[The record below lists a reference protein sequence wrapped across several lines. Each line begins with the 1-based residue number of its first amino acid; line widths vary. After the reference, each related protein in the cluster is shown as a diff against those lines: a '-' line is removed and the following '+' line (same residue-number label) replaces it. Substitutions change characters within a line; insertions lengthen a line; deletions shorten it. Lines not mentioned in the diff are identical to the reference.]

1 MLVLRLEG
9 AVRERFLQDGFRSF
23 DYYHDICRPKI
34 TEVLKPE
41 SVNKL
46 LEKSFR
52 NNWRRPAL
60 SNYKGETL
68 LYSDLAR
75 SIAKMHM
82 AYQHYGVLPGDK
94 VVIISRNQSH
104 WAVCFLAAMTYGAVP
119 VPLLH
124 EFKPGNVHYLVN
136 HSDAKILFVE
146 RAIWD
151 GLNAED
157 MPGLTAVIQID
168 DYEVLHLKE
177 GATEAARA
185 HLERMYKKAYPRGI
199 RPEDLDYHKDEPDEL
214 AILSYTSGTSGF
226 SKGVMIPYRAVWSNV
241 YFMHMNLP
249 MIDNTSN
256 VVVILPSAHMYGL
269 MFEFFFEMMM
279 GCHIHF
285 LTKAPSPKVL
295 AEAFS
300 DIRPN
305 VVYAVPLIL
314 EKVYKSLVR
323 NLPQDADLCKTLTD
337 FFGGDFEEVIIGGA
351 ALNPEVERA
360 LRKVKF
366 PFTVGYGMTECA
378 PIITYSRWFK
388 SRIYSCGTV
397 APNIDIRVDSKAP
410 HLIPG
415 EVQVRGT
422 NVFLGYYKNAEAT
435 AEVFTKDGWFRT
447 GDVGILDNDGY
458 LYLRG
463 RTKCMILGANGQNIY
478 PEEIEAALNNMPYV
492 VHSLVIEDNGK
503 LVGLIYPDYK
513 QANLDGIPVK
523 KLGELLSESLADVN
537 RLFPNFS
544 HVAHLELMPEDFDLT
559 PKGSIKRYLYQ
570 RNRPS

>member
-1 MLVLRLEG
+1 MK
-9 AVRERFLQDGFRSF
+9 S
-23 DYYHDICRPKI
+23 
-34 TEVLKPE
+34 E

-52 NNWRRPAL
+52 TNWKRPAL

-75 SIAKMHM
+75 SIAKMHL
-82 AYQHYGVLPGDK
+82 AYAYYGVVPGDK
-94 VVIISRNQSH
+94 VVICSRNQTH

-124 EFKPGNVHYLVN
+124 EFKPGNIHYLVN

-146 RAIWD
+146 HTIWD

-157 MPGLTAVIQID
+157 MPGLTAVIQIE
-168 DYEVLHLKE
+168 DYEILHLRE
-177 GATEAARA
+177 GASEQARPL
-185 HLERMYKKAYPRGI
+185 LEKRYRKVYPRGI
-199 RPEDLDYHKDEPDEL
+199 RPEDLHYYEDKPDEL

-241 YFMHMNLP
+241 MFMHENLP

-256 VVVILPSAHMYGL
+256 VVVILPSAHMYGM
-269 MFEFFFEMMM
+269 MFEFFFEMVM

-295 AEAFS
+295 AEAFA

-305 VVYAVPLIL
+305 VVYAVPLIV
-314 EKVYKSLVR
+314 EKVYKTLQR
-323 NLPQDADLCKTLTD
+323 YLPEGEDLCKALKD

-360 LRKVKF
+360 LRKIKF

-378 PIITYSRWFK
+378 PIISYARWFK
-388 SRIYSCGTV
+388 SKMYSCGVT
-397 APNIDIRVDSKAP
+397 APNIEIRIESKAP

-415 EVQVRGT
+415 EVQVKGM
-422 NVFLGYYKNAEAT
+422 NVFLGYYKNPDAT
-435 AEVFTKDGWFRT
+435 AEVFTEDGWFRT

-463 RTKCMILGANGQNIY
+463 RCKCMILGASGQNIY
-478 PEEIEAALNNMPYV
+478 PEEIEAALANMPYV
-492 VHSLVIEDNGK
+492 VHTLVIEDNGK

-513 QANLDGIPVK
+513 QANMDGLNVK
-523 KLGELLSESLADVN
+523 KLDDLLASNLEEVN
-537 RLFPNFS
+537 RLFPNYS
-544 HVAHLELMPEDFDLT
+544 HVARLELMPEDFEMT

>member
-1 MLVLRLEG
+1 MSSQKHE
-9 AVRERFLQDGFRSF
+9 D
-23 DYYHDICRPKI
+23 
-34 TEVLKPE
+34 LKPE

-75 SIAKMHM
+75 SIAKMHL
-82 AYQHYGVLPGDK
+82 AYRHYGVYPGDK
-94 VVIISRNQSH
+94 VVIISRNQAH
-104 WAVCFLAAMTYGAVP
+104 WAVCFLATMTYGAVP

-157 MPGLTAVIQID
+157 MPGLTAVIQIE

-185 HLERMYKKAYPRGI
+185 QLERMYKKAYPRGL

-256 VVVILPSAHMYGL
+256 VVVILPSAHMYGM
-269 MFEFFFEMMM
+269 MFEFFFEMVM

-305 VVYAVPLIL
+305 VVYAVPLIV

-323 NLPQDADLCKTLTD
+323 TLPKDADLCKALKD
-337 FFGGDFEEVIIGGA
+337 FFGGDFEEVVIGGA

-378 PIITYSRWFK
+378 PIISYSRWFK
-388 SRIYSCGTV
+388 SRMYSCGTV
-397 APNIDIRVDSKAP
+397 APNIEIRVDSKAP

-415 EVQVRGT
+415 EVQVRGA

-478 PEEIEAALNNMPYV
+478 PEEIEAALNNIPYV

-503 LVGLIYPDYK
+503 LVALVYPDYK

-523 KLGELLSESLADVN
+523 MLQELMAESLLEVN
-537 RLFPNFS
+537 RLFPNYS
-544 HVAHLELMPEDFDLT
+544 HIAHVELMPEDFDLT

>member
-1 MLVLRLEG
+1 M
-9 AVRERFLQDGFRSF
+9 
-23 DYYHDICRPKI
+23 
-34 TEVLKPE
+34 KPE

-75 SIAKMHM
+75 SIAKVHL
-82 AYQHYGVLPGDK
+82 AFASHGIVPGDK
-94 VVIISRNQSH
+94 VVIISRNQAH

-124 EFKPGNVHYLVN
+124 EFKPGNIHYLVN

-157 MPGLTAVIQID
+157 MPGLTAVIQLE
-168 DYEVLHLKE
+168 DYQVLHMKE
-177 GATEAARA
+177 GETEWARA
-185 HLERMYKKAYPRGI
+185 QLEKMYKKAYPRGI
-199 RPEDLDYHKDEPDEL
+199 RPEDLDYYEDKPDEL

-241 YFMHMNLP
+241 FFMHENLP

-256 VVVILPSAHMYGL
+256 VVVILPSAHMYGM
-269 MFEFFFEMMM
+269 MFEFFFEMVM

-305 VVYAVPLIL
+305 VVYAVPLIV
-314 EKVYKSLVR
+314 EKIYKTMVR
-323 NLPQDADLCKTLTD
+323 TLPEGTDLCKALTD

-351 ALNPEVERA
+351 PLNPEVERA
-360 LRKVKF
+360 LRKIKF
-366 PFTVGYGMTECA
+366 RFTTGYGMTECA
-378 PIITYSRWFK
+378 PIISYSRWFK
-388 SRIYSCGTV
+388 SRMYSCGTTV
-397 APNIDIRVDSKAP
+397 PNMEIRIASKAP

-415 EVQVRGT
+415 EVQVQGM
-422 NVFLGYYKNAEAT
+422 NVFLGYYKNPEAT
-435 AEVFTKDGWFRT
+435 AEAFTEDGWLRT

-478 PEEIEAALNNMPYV
+478 PEEIEAALSNIPYV
-492 VHSLVIEDNGK
+492 VHALVIDDNGK
-503 LVGLIYPDYK
+503 LVGLVYPDYK
-513 QANLDGIPVK
+513 QANLDGIRVK
-523 KLGELLSESLADVN
+523 DLEELLQENLQEVN

-544 HVAHLELMPEDFDLT
+544 HIAHLELMPEDFEMT

>member
-1 MLVLRLEG
+1 MN
-9 AVRERFLQDGFRSF
+9 QD
-23 DYYHDICRPKI
+23 
-34 TEVLKPE
+34 LKPE

-46 LEKSFR
+46 LEQSFR
-52 NNWRRPAL
+52 TNWKRPAL

-75 SIAKMHM
+75 SIAKMHL
-82 AYQHYGVLPGDK
+82 AYAHYGVHPGDK
-94 VVIISRNQSH
+94 VVICSRNQTH

-124 EFKPGNVHYLVN
+124 EFKPGNIHYLVN

-151 GLNAED
+151 GLNSDD
-157 MPGLTAVIQID
+157 MPGLTAVIQIE
-168 DYEVLHLKE
+168 DYQLLHLKE
-177 GATEAARA
+177 GADEAARA
-185 HLERMYKKAYPRGI
+185 QLERMYKKAYPRGI
-199 RPEDLDYHKDEPDEL
+199 RPEDLDYFEDGPEDL

-241 YFMHMNLP
+241 YFMHENLP
-249 MIDNTSN
+249 MIDNSSN
-256 VVVILPSAHMYGL
+256 VVVILPSAHMYGM
-269 MFEFFFEMMM
+269 MFEFFFEMVM

-305 VVYAVPLIL
+305 VVYAVPLIV
-314 EKVYKSLVR
+314 EKIYKSMAR
-323 NLPQDADLCKTLTD
+323 SLPADTDFCKVLKD
-337 FFGGDFEEVIIGGA
+337 FFGGDFEEVVIGGA
-351 ALNPEVERA
+351 PLNPEVERA
-360 LRKVKF
+360 LRRIKF
-366 PFTVGYGMTECA
+366 PFTIGYGMTECA

-388 SRIYSCGTV
+388 SRMYSCGTV
-397 APNIDIRVDSKAP
+397 APNIEIRVDSKAP

-415 EVQVRGT
+415 EVQVRGA

-447 GDVGILDNDGY
+447 GDVGILDNEGY

-463 RTKCMILGANGQNIY
+463 RTKCMILGASGQNIY
-478 PEEIEAALNNMPYV
+478 PEEIEAALSNLPYV
-492 VHSLVIEDNGK
+492 VHALVIDDNGK

-513 QANLDGIPVK
+513 QANLDGLRVK
-523 KLGELLSESLADVN
+523 DLDELLQTNLEEVN
-537 RLFPNFS
+537 RLFPNYS
-544 HVAHLELMPEDFDLT
+544 HIAHLELMPEDFEMT

>member
-1 MLVLRLEG
+1 M
-9 AVRERFLQDGFRSF
+9 
-23 DYYHDICRPKI
+23 
-34 TEVLKPE
+34 KPE
-41 SVNKL
+41 SVNKS

-75 SIAKMHM
+75 SIAKMHL

-94 VVIISRNQSH
+94 VVICSRNQAH

-124 EFKPGNVHYLVN
+124 EFKPGNISYLVN

-146 RAIWD
+146 RVIWD
-151 GLNAED
+151 GLNGED
-157 MPGLTAVIQID
+157 MPGLTAVIQIE

-177 GATEAARA
+177 GTTEAARA
-185 HLERMYKKAYPRGI
+185 QLEKMYKKAYPRGI
-199 RPEDLDYHKDEPDEL
+199 RPEDLDYYRDKPDEL

-241 YFMHMNLP
+241 FFMHENLP

-256 VVVILPSAHMYGL
+256 VVVILPSAHMYGM
-269 MFEFFFEMMM
+269 MFEFFFEMVM

-305 VVYAVPLIL
+305 VIYAVPLIV
-314 EKVYKSLVR
+314 EKVYKSMVR
-323 NLPQDADLCKTLTD
+323 SLPSGSDLCKALKD
-337 FFGGDFEEVIIGGA
+337 FFGGDFEEVVIGGA
-351 ALNPEVERA
+351 SLNPEVERA
-360 LRKVKF
+360 LRKIKF
-366 PFTVGYGMTECA
+366 PFTIGYGMTECA
-378 PIITYSRWFK
+378 PIITYSRWFNG
-388 SRIYSCGTV
+388 RMYSCGTV
-397 APNIDIRVDSKAP
+397 APNIEIRVASKAP

-415 EVQVRGT
+415 EVQVRGA

-435 AEVFTKDGWFRT
+435 AEVFTEDGWFRT

-458 LYLRG
+458 LFLRG

-503 LVGLIYPDYK
+503 LVGLVYPDYK
-513 QANLDGIPVK
+513 QANLDGILVK
-523 KLGELLSESLADVN
+523 HLAELLSESLQDVN
-537 RLFPNFS
+537 KLFPNFS
-544 HVAHLELMPEDFDLT
+544 RISHLELMPEDFEMT

-570 RNRPS
+570 RNRPQ

>member
-1 MLVLRLEG
+1 M
-9 AVRERFLQDGFRSF
+9 
-23 DYYHDICRPKI
+23 
-34 TEVLKPE
+34 KPE
-41 SVNKL
+41 SVNKQ

-75 SIAKMHM
+75 SIAKMHL
-82 AYQHYGVLPGDK
+82 AYQHYGIVPGDK
-94 VVIISRNQSH
+94 VVIISRNQAH
-104 WAVCFLAAMTYGAVP
+104 WAVCFLAALTYGAVP

-124 EFKPGNVHYLVN
+124 EFKPGNIHYLVN

-157 MPGLTAVIQID
+157 MPGLTAVIQIE

-177 GATEAARA
+177 GTSEAARA
-185 HLERMYKKAYPRGI
+185 HLERMYKKAFPRGI

-241 YFMHMNLP
+241 YFMHNAFP

-256 VVVILPSAHMYGL
+256 VVVILPSAHMYGM
-269 MFEFFFEMMM
+269 MFEFFFEMSM

-305 VVYAVPLIL
+305 VIYAVPLIV
-314 EKVYKSLVR
+314 EKVYKSIVR
-323 NLPQDADLCKTLTD
+323 TLPKDADLCKTMKD
-337 FFGGDFEEVIIGGA
+337 FFGGDFEEVVIGGA

-378 PIITYSRWFK
+378 PIISYSRWFK
-388 SRIYSCGTV
+388 SRMYSCGTV
-397 APNIDIRVDSKAP
+397 APNIEIRVDSKAP

-415 EVQVRGT
+415 EVQVHGA

-492 VHSLVIEDNGK
+492 VHSLVIDDNGK

-523 KLGELLSESLADVN
+523 KLGELLSESLLEVN
-537 RLFPNFS
+537 RLFPNYS
-544 HVAHLELMPEDFDLT
+544 HIAHLELMPEDFDLT

>member
-1 MLVLRLEG
+1 M
-9 AVRERFLQDGFRSF
+9 
-23 DYYHDICRPKI
+23 
-34 TEVLKPE
+34 KPE
-41 SVNKL
+41 SVNKQ

-75 SIAKMHM
+75 SIAKMHL
-82 AYQHYGVLPGDK
+82 AYQHYGIVPGDK
-94 VVIISRNQSH
+94 VVIISRNQAH
-104 WAVCFLAAMTYGAVP
+104 WAVCFLAALTYGAVP

-124 EFKPGNVHYLVN
+124 EFKPGNIHYLVN

-157 MPGLTAVIQID
+157 MPGLTAVIQIE

-177 GATEAARA
+177 GTSEAARA
-185 HLERMYKKAYPRGI
+185 HLERMYKKAFPRGI

-241 YFMHMNLP
+241 YFMHNAFP

-256 VVVILPSAHMYGL
+256 VVVILPSAHMYGM
-269 MFEFFFEMMM
+269 MFEFFFEMSM

-305 VVYAVPLIL
+305 VIYAVPLIV
-314 EKVYKSLVR
+314 EKVYKSIVR
-323 NLPQDADLCKTLTD
+323 TLPKDADLCKAMKD
-337 FFGGDFEEVIIGGA
+337 FFGGDFEEVVIGGA

-378 PIITYSRWFK
+378 PIISFSRSFK
-388 SRIYSCGTV
+388 SRMYSCGTV
-397 APNIDIRVDSKAP
+397 APNIEIRIDSKAP

-415 EVQVRGT
+415 EVQVRGA

-492 VHSLVIEDNGK
+492 VHSLVIDDNGK

-523 KLGELLSESLADVN
+523 KLGELLSESLLEVN

-544 HVAHLELMPEDFDLT
+544 HIAHLELMPEDFDLT

>member
-1 MLVLRLEG
+1 M
-9 AVRERFLQDGFRSF
+9 
-23 DYYHDICRPKI
+23 
-34 TEVLKPE
+34 KPE

-75 SIAKMHM
+75 SIAKMHL
-82 AYQHYGVLPGDK
+82 AYQHYGVRPGDK
-94 VVIISRNQSH
+94 VVIISRNQAH

-146 RAIWD
+146 RVIWD

-157 MPGLTAVIQID
+157 MPGLTAVIQIE

-177 GATEAARA
+177 GTTEAARA
-185 HLERMYKKAYPRGI
+185 QLEKMYKRAYPRGI
-199 RPEDLDYHKDEPDEL
+199 RPEDLDYHKDAPDEL

-241 YFMHMNLP
+241 YFMHTNLP

-256 VVVILPSAHMYGL
+256 VVVILPSAHMYGM
-269 MFEFFFEMMM
+269 MFEFFFEMVM

-285 LTKAPSPKVL
+285 LTKAPSPKIL

-305 VVYAVPLIL
+305 VVYAVPLIV
-314 EKVYKSLVR
+314 EKVYKSLLR
-323 NLPQDADLCKTLTD
+323 TLPKDADMGKAMKD
-337 FFGGDFEEVIIGGA
+337 FFGGDFEEVVIGGA

-378 PIITYSRWFK
+378 PIITYSRWFR
-388 SRIYSCGTV
+388 SRMYSCGTT

-415 EVQVRGT
+415 EVQVKGA

-478 PEEIEAALNNMPYV
+478 PEEIEAALNNIPYV

-503 LVGLIYPDYK
+503 LVGLVYPDYK

-523 KLGELLSESLADVN
+523 KLGEQLAESLLEVN

-544 HVAHLELMPEDFDLT
+544 HIAHLELMPEDFELT

>member
-1 MLVLRLEG
+1 MSS
-9 AVRERFLQDGFRSF
+9 QKPD
-23 DYYHDICRPKI
+23 D
-34 TEVLKPE
+34 LKPE

-68 LYSDLAR
+68 SYSDLAR
-75 SIAKMHM
+75 SIAKMHL
-82 AYQHYGVLPGDK
+82 AYQHYGVRPGDK
-94 VVIISRNQSH
+94 VVIISRNQAH

-146 RAIWD
+146 RVIWD

-157 MPGLTAVIQID
+157 MPGLTAVIQIE

-177 GATEAARA
+177 GTTEAARA
-185 HLERMYKKAYPRGI
+185 QLEKMYKRAYPRGI
-199 RPEDLDYHKDEPDEL
+199 RPEDLDYHKDAPDEL

-241 YFMHMNLP
+241 YFMHTNLP

-256 VVVILPSAHMYGL
+256 VVVILPSAHMYGM
-269 MFEFFFEMMM
+269 MFEFFFEMVM

-285 LTKAPSPKVL
+285 LTKAPSPKIL

-305 VVYAVPLIL
+305 VVYAVPLIV
-314 EKVYKSLVR
+314 EKVYKSLLR
-323 NLPQDADLCKTLTD
+323 TLPKDADLGKAMKD
-337 FFGGDFEEVIIGGA
+337 FFGGDFEEVVIGGA

-378 PIITYSRWFK
+378 PIITYSRWFR
-388 SRIYSCGTV
+388 SRMYSCGTT

-415 EVQVRGT
+415 EVQVKGA

-478 PEEIEAALNNMPYV
+478 PEEIEAALNNIPYV

-503 LVGLIYPDYK
+503 LVGLVYPDYK

-523 KLGELLSESLADVN
+523 KLGEQLSESLLEVN

-544 HVAHLELMPEDFDLT
+544 HIAHLELMPEDFELT

>member
-1 MLVLRLEG
+1 MP
-9 AVRERFLQDGFRSF
+9 S
-23 DYYHDICRPKI
+23 KI
-34 TEVLKPE
+34 PEDLKPE

-75 SIAKMHM
+75 SIAKMHL
-82 AYQHYGVLPGDK
+82 AYQHYGVHPGDK
-94 VVIISRNQSH
+94 VVIISRNQAH

-157 MPGLTAVIQID
+157 MPGLTAVIQIE

-185 HLERMYKKAYPRGI
+185 QLERMYKKAYPRGI
-199 RPEDLDYHKDEPDEL
+199 RPEDLDYHHDEPDEL

-241 YFMHMNLP
+241 YFMHTNLP

-256 VVVILPSAHMYGL
+256 VVVILPSAHMYGM
-269 MFEFFFEMMM
+269 MFEFFFEMVM

-305 VVYAVPLIL
+305 VVYAVPLIV

-323 NLPQDADLCKTLTD
+323 TLPKDADLCKALKD

-378 PIITYSRWFK
+378 PIISFSRWFQ
-388 SRIYSCGTV
+388 SRMYSCGTV
-397 APNIDIRVDSKAP
+397 APNIEIRVASKAP

-415 EVQVRGT
+415 EVQVRGA

-435 AEVFTKDGWFRT
+435 AEAFTEDGWFRT

-478 PEEIEAALNNMPYV
+478 PEEIEAALNNIPYV

-503 LVGLIYPDYK
+503 LVALVYPDYK
-513 QANLDGIPVK
+513 QANLDGFTVK
-523 KLGELLSESLADVN
+523 KLGELLSENLLEVN
-537 RLFPNFS
+537 RLFPNYS
-544 HVAHLELMPEDFDLT
+544 HIAHVELMPEDFDLT

>member
-1 MLVLRLEG
+1 MPSQIPE
-9 AVRERFLQDGFRSF
+9 D
-23 DYYHDICRPKI
+23 
-34 TEVLKPE
+34 LKPE

-75 SIAKMHM
+75 SIAKMHL
-82 AYQHYGVLPGDK
+82 AFANHGVVPGDK
-94 VVIISRNQSH
+94 VVIISRNQAH
-104 WAVCFLAAMTYGAVP
+104 WAVCFLGTLTYGAVP

-157 MPGLTAVIQID
+157 MPGLTAVIQIE
-168 DYEVLHLKE
+168 DYQVLHMKE
-177 GATEAARA
+177 GEMEWARA
-185 HLERMYKKAYPRGI
+185 QLERMYKKAYPRGI
-199 RPEDLDYHKDEPDEL
+199 RPEDLHYYEDKPDEL

-241 YFMHMNLP
+241 FFMHENLP

-256 VVVILPSAHMYGL
+256 VVVILPSAHMYGM
-269 MFEFFFEMMM
+269 MFEFFFEMVM

-295 AEAFS
+295 ADAFS

-305 VVYAVPLIL
+305 VVYAVPLIV

-323 NLPQDADLCKTLTD
+323 SLPEDADLCKALTD

-360 LRKVKF
+360 LRKIKF

-378 PIITYSRWFK
+378 PIISYSRWFK
-388 SRIYSCGTV
+388 SRMYSCGTT
-397 APNIDIRVDSKAP
+397 APNMKIRIDSKAP

-415 EVQVRGT
+415 EVQVQGL
-422 NVFLGYYKNAEAT
+422 NVFLGYYKNPEAT
-435 AEVFTKDGWFRT
+435 AEAFTDDGWLRT

-478 PEEIEAALNNMPYV
+478 PEEIEAALSNIPYV
-492 VHSLVIEDNGK
+492 VHALVIDDNGK
-503 LVGLIYPDYK
+503 LVGLVYPDYK
-513 QANLDGIPVK
+513 QANLDGIRVK
-523 KLGELLSESLADVN
+523 DLEAVLQENLEEVN
-537 RLFPNFS
+537 RLFPNYS
-544 HVAHLELMPEDFDLT
+544 HIAHLELMPEDFEMT

>member
-1 MLVLRLEG
+1 MNE
-9 AVRERFLQDGFRSF
+9 FKFQ
-23 DYYHDICRPKI
+23 
-34 TEVLKPE
+34 

-46 LEKSFR
+46 IEKSFR
-52 NNWRRPAL
+52 ENWDKLAL
-60 SNYKGETL
+60 SNYQGVSL
-68 LYSDLAR
+68 CYRDVAR
-75 SIAKMHM
+75 RIEKLHIAFEKCFLHK
-82 AYQHYGVLPGDK
+82 GDK
-94 VVIISRNQSH
+94 VAICARNQVN
-104 WAVCFLAAMTYGAVP
+104 WAVSYLATMTYGAVV
-119 VPLLH
+119 VPILH

-157 MPGLTAVIQID
+157 MPGLTAVIQIE

-177 GATEAARA
+177 GASEAARPQ
-185 HLERMYKKAYPRGI
+185 LEKMYKKAYPRGI
-199 RPEDLDYHKDEPDEL
+199 RPEDIHYHPDEPDEL

-241 YFMHMNLP
+241 YFMHENLP

-256 VVVILPSAHMYGL
+256 VVVILPSAHMYGM
-269 MFEFFFEMMM
+269 MFEFFFEMVM

-305 VVYAVPLIL
+305 VVYAVPLIV
-314 EKVYKSLVR
+314 EKIYKYLVR
-323 NLPQDADLCKTLTD
+323 SLPADADICKALKD

-360 LRKVKF
+360 LRKIKF

-388 SRIYSCGTV
+388 SRMYSCGTT
-397 APNIDIRVDSKAP
+397 APNIEIRVQSKAP

-415 EVQVRGT
+415 EVQVQGA

-435 AEVFTKDGWFRT
+435 AEAFTQDGWFRT

-478 PEEIEAALNNMPYV
+478 PEEIEAALNNIPYV
-492 VHSLVIEDNGK
+492 VHSLVVEDNGK

-513 QANLDGIPVK
+513 QANLDGLRVK
-523 KLGELLSESLADVN
+523 ELDELLQENLQEVN
-537 RLFPNFS
+537 LLFPNYS
-544 HVAHLELMPEDFDLT
+544 HIAHLELMPEDFEMT

>member
-1 MLVLRLEG
+1 MCP
-9 AVRERFLQDGFRSF
+9 QKPD
-23 DYYHDICRPKI
+23 D
-34 TEVLKPE
+34 LKPE

-75 SIAKMHM
+75 SIAKMHL
-82 AYQHYGVLPGDK
+82 AYEHYGVHPGDK
-94 VVIISRNQSH
+94 VVIISRNQAH

-146 RAIWD
+146 RVIWD

-157 MPGLTAVIQID
+157 MPGLTAVIQIE
-168 DYEVLHLKE
+168 DYQVLHLKE
-177 GATEAARA
+177 GTSEAARA
-185 HLERMYKKAYPRGI
+185 QLEKMYKKAYPRGI

-226 SKGVMIPYRAVWSNV
+226 SKGVMIPYRSVWSNV
-241 YFMHMNLP
+241 YFMHTALP
-249 MIDNTSN
+249 MIDNMSN
-256 VVVILPSAHMYGL
+256 VVVILPSAHMYGM
-269 MFEFFFEMMM
+269 MFEFFFEMVM

-305 VVYAVPLIL
+305 VVYAVPLIV
-314 EKVYKSLVR
+314 EKVYKSIVR
-323 NLPQDADLCKTLTD
+323 GLPKDADLCKAMKD
-337 FFGGDFEEVIIGGA
+337 FFGGDFEEVVIGGA

-378 PIITYSRWFK
+378 PIISYSRWFQ
-388 SRIYSCGTV
+388 SRMYSCGTV
-397 APNIDIRVDSKAP
+397 APNIEIRVDSKAP

-415 EVQVRGT
+415 EVQVRGA

-523 KLGELLSESLADVN
+523 KLGELLSESLQEVN

-544 HVAHLELMPEDFDLT
+544 HIAHLELMPEDFDLT

>member
-1 MLVLRLEG
+1 M
-9 AVRERFLQDGFRSF
+9 
-23 DYYHDICRPKI
+23 
-34 TEVLKPE
+34 KPE

-68 LYSDLAR
+68 SYSDLAR
-75 SIAKMHM
+75 SIAKMHL
-82 AYQHYGVLPGDK
+82 AYQHYGVRPGDK
-94 VVIISRNQSH
+94 VVIISRNQAH

-146 RAIWD
+146 RVIWD

-157 MPGLTAVIQID
+157 MPGLTAVIQIE

-177 GATEAARA
+177 GTTEAARA
-185 HLERMYKKAYPRGI
+185 QLEKMYKRAYPRGI
-199 RPEDLDYHKDEPDEL
+199 RPEDLDYHKDDPDEL

-241 YFMHMNLP
+241 YFMHTNLP

-256 VVVILPSAHMYGL
+256 VVVILPSAHMYGM
-269 MFEFFFEMMM
+269 MFEFFFEMVM

-295 AEAFS
+295 AEAFA

-305 VVYAVPLIL
+305 VVYAVPLIV
-314 EKVYKSLVR
+314 EKVYKSLLR
-323 NLPQDADLCKTLTD
+323 TLPKDADMGKAMKD
-337 FFGGDFEEVIIGGA
+337 FFGGDFEEVVIGGA

-378 PIITYSRWFK
+378 PIITYSRWFQ
-388 SRIYSCGTV
+388 SRMYSCGTT

-415 EVQVRGT
+415 EVQVKGA

-478 PEEIEAALNNMPYV
+478 PEEIEAALNNIPYV

-503 LVGLIYPDYK
+503 LVGLVYPDYK

-523 KLGELLSESLADVN
+523 KLGEQLSESLLEVN

-544 HVAHLELMPEDFDLT
+544 HIAHLELMPEDFELT

>member
-1 MLVLRLEG
+1 M
-9 AVRERFLQDGFRSF
+9 
-23 DYYHDICRPKI
+23 
-34 TEVLKPE
+34 KPE
-41 SVNKL
+41 SVNKQ

-75 SIAKMHM
+75 SIAKMHL
-82 AYQHYGVLPGDK
+82 AYQHYGVVPGDK
-94 VVIISRNQSH
+94 VVIISRNQAH

-124 EFKPGNVHYLVN
+124 EFKPGNIHYLVN

-157 MPGLTAVIQID
+157 MPGLTAVIQIE

-177 GATEAARA
+177 GTSEAARA
-185 HLERMYKKAYPRGI
+185 HLERMYKKAFPRGI

-241 YFMHMNLP
+241 YFMHNAFP

-256 VVVILPSAHMYGL
+256 VVVILPSAHMYGM
-269 MFEFFFEMMM
+269 MFEFFFEMSM

-285 LTKAPSPKVL
+285 LTKAPSPKIL

-305 VVYAVPLIL
+305 VVYAVPLIV

-323 NLPQDADLCKTLTD
+323 TLPKDADLCKALKD
-337 FFGGDFEEVIIGGA
+337 FFGGDFEEVVIGGA

-378 PIITYSRWFK
+378 PIISYSRWFK
-388 SRIYSCGTV
+388 SRMYSCGTV
-397 APNIDIRVDSKAP
+397 APNIEIRVDSKAP

-415 EVQVRGT
+415 EVQVRGA

-478 PEEIEAALNNMPYV
+478 PEEIEVALNNMPYV
-492 VHSLVIEDNGK
+492 VHSLVIEDNGR

-523 KLGELLSESLADVN
+523 KLDGLLSESLQEVN

-544 HVAHLELMPEDFDLT
+544 HIAHLELMPEDFELT

>member
-1 MLVLRLEG
+1 M
-9 AVRERFLQDGFRSF
+9 
-23 DYYHDICRPKI
+23 
-34 TEVLKPE
+34 KPE

-75 SIAKMHM
+75 SIAKMHL
-82 AYQHYGVLPGDK
+82 AFQSHGIVPGDK
-94 VVIISRNQSH
+94 VVIISRNQVH
-104 WAVCFLAAMTYGAVP
+104 WAVCFLATMTYGAVP

-124 EFKPGNVHYLVN
+124 EFKPGNVLYLVN

-151 GLNAED
+151 GLSAED
-157 MPGLTAVIQID
+157 MPGLTAVIQIE
-168 DYEVLHLKE
+168 DYQVLHMKE
-177 GATEAARA
+177 GETEWARA
-185 HLERMYKKAYPRGI
+185 QLEKKYKKAYPRGI
-199 RPEDLDYHKDEPDEL
+199 RPEDLDYYEDKPDEM

-241 YFMHMNLP
+241 FFMHENLP

-256 VVVILPSAHMYGL
+256 VVVILPSAHMYGM
-269 MFEFFFEMMM
+269 MFEFFFEMVM

-305 VVYAVPLIL
+305 VVYAVPLIV

-323 NLPQDADLCKTLTD
+323 SLPADADLCKTLTD

-360 LRKVKF
+360 LRKIKF
-366 PFTVGYGMTECA
+366 RFTTGYGMTECA
-378 PIITYSRWFK
+378 PIISYSRWFQ
-388 SRIYSCGTV
+388 SRMYSCGTS
-397 APNIDIRVDSKAP
+397 APNIEVRIDSKAP

-415 EVQVRGT
+415 EVQVRGA

-435 AEVFTKDGWFRT
+435 AEAFTKDGWFRT

-523 KLGELLSESLADVN
+523 KLGLQLSESLLEVN

-544 HVAHLELMPEDFDLT
+544 HIAHLELMPEDFELT

>member
-1 MLVLRLEG
+1 MLGE
-9 AVRERFLQDGFRSF
+9 ESQKPED
-23 DYYHDICRPKI
+23 
-34 TEVLKPE
+34 LKPE
-41 SVNKL
+41 SVNKQ

-75 SIAKMHM
+75 SIAKMHL
-82 AYQHYGVLPGDK
+82 AYAHYGVVPGDK
-94 VVIISRNQSH
+94 VVIISRNQAH

-124 EFKPGNVHYLVN
+124 EFKPGNIHYPVN

-157 MPGLTAVIQID
+157 MPGLTAVIQIE

-185 HLERMYKKAYPRGI
+185 QLERMYKKAYPRGI
-199 RPEDLDYHKDEPDEL
+199 RPEDLDYYKDSPDEM

-226 SKGVMIPYRAVWSNV
+226 SKGVMIPFRAVWSNV
-241 YFMHMNLP
+241 YFMHENLP

-256 VVVILPSAHMYGL
+256 VVVILPSAHMYGM
-269 MFEFFFEMMM
+269 MFEFFFEMVM

-305 VVYAVPLIL
+305 VVYAVPLIV
-314 EKVYKSLVR
+314 EKVYKSIVR
-323 NLPQDADLCKTLTD
+323 TLPKDVDLCKTMKD
-337 FFGGDFEEVIIGGA
+337 FFGGDFEEVVIGGA

-378 PIITYSRWFK
+378 PIISYSRWFK
-388 SRIYSCGTV
+388 SRMYSCGTV
-397 APNIDIRVDSKAP
+397 APNIEIRIDSKAP

-415 EVQVRGT
+415 EVQVHGA

-492 VHSLVIEDNGK
+492 VHSLVIDDNGK

-523 KLGELLSESLADVN
+523 KLGELLSESLLEVN
-537 RLFPNFS
+537 RLFPNYS
-544 HVAHLELMPEDFDLT
+544 HIAHLELMPEDFDLT